1 MTLEEFYD
9 TYKLHRKH
17 SIGTD
22 VSKDCPLYEEGV
34 TVDSYED
41 EVGEFWQKMLKIL
54 KTDYNLCLE
63 VFNTFDLE
71 FFMWFTNEFCE
82 WFEYI
87 IKSHKKIELLETLKS
102 CVDFCN
108 KINVNKMVVHPFIGF
123 NEHTPTLTGINYFEK
138 RRNKQ
143 EEYVRIC
150 DCGCINA
157 PTSKKCTECGE
168 DISDIAPTLNM
179 QRNECTFVMASLD
192 GTYVFEIKD
201 GEVLIGREHEMKEY
215 LMGKPYVSRQHAKL
229 IKEADKVFIENLS
242 GTNYT
247 FVNNQRI
254 AERTELKL
262 DDEIGLGGNEVNGKR
277 QDEAAYLVLRSI

>member
-1 MTLEEFYD
+1 MSGMRNAYKPNMIECLGCETDLTSVKTTDEETEKAKND
-9 TYKLHRKH
+9 TPK
-17 SIGTD
+17 SA
-22 VSKDCPLYEEGV
+22 VSK
-34 TVDSYED
+34 S
-41 EVGEFWQKMLKIL
+41 
-54 KTDYNLCLE
+54 
-63 VFNTFDLE
+63 
-71 FFMWFTNEFCE
+71 
-82 WFEYI
+82 
-87 IKSHKKIELLETLKS
+87 
-102 CVDFCN
+102 
-108 KINVNKMVVHPFIGF
+108 
-123 NEHTPTLTGINYFEK
+123 
-138 RRNKQ
+138 Q

-157 PTSKKCTECGE
+157 PTAKKCTECGE

-179 QRNECTFVMASLD
+179 QRNECTFVMTSVD

-201 GEVLIGREHEMKEY
+201 GEALIGREHEMKEY
-215 LMGKPYVSRQHAKL
+215 LMSKPYVSRQHAKL

>member
-1 MTLEEFYD
+1 MEKFKICPVCGMRNKPNMIECLGCETDLTSVKTTDEETEKAKND
-9 TYKLHRKH
+9 TPK
-17 SIGTD
+17 SA
-22 VSKDCPLYEEGV
+22 VSK
-34 TVDSYED
+34 S
-41 EVGEFWQKMLKIL
+41 
-54 KTDYNLCLE
+54 
-63 VFNTFDLE
+63 
-71 FFMWFTNEFCE
+71 
-82 WFEYI
+82 
-87 IKSHKKIELLETLKS
+87 
-102 CVDFCN
+102 
-108 KINVNKMVVHPFIGF
+108 
-123 NEHTPTLTGINYFEK
+123 
-138 RRNKQ
+138 Q

-157 PTSKKCTECGE
+157 PTAKKCTECGE

-179 QRNECTFVMASLD
+179 QRNECTFVMTSVD

-201 GEVLIGREHEMKEY
+201 GEALIGREHEMKEY
-215 LMGKPYVSRQHAKL
+215 LMSKPYVSRQHAKL

-277 QDEAAYLVLRSI
+277 QDEAAYLMLRSI

>member
-1 MTLEEFYD
+1 MEKFKICPVCGMRNKPNMIECLGCETDLTSVKTTDEETEKAKND
-9 TYKLHRKH
+9 TPK
-17 SIGTD
+17 SA
-22 VSKDCPLYEEGV
+22 VSK
-34 TVDSYED
+34 S
-41 EVGEFWQKMLKIL
+41 
-54 KTDYNLCLE
+54 
-63 VFNTFDLE
+63 
-71 FFMWFTNEFCE
+71 
-82 WFEYI
+82 
-87 IKSHKKIELLETLKS
+87 
-102 CVDFCN
+102 
-108 KINVNKMVVHPFIGF
+108 
-123 NEHTPTLTGINYFEK
+123 
-138 RRNKQ
+138 Q

-157 PTSKKCTECGE
+157 PTAKKCTECGE

-179 QRNECTFVMASLD
+179 QRNECTFVMTSVY

-201 GEVLIGREHEMKEY
+201 GEALIGREHEMKEY
-215 LMGKPYVSRQHAKL
+215 LMSKPYVSRQHAKL